1 MCAFFCFQNRHEWTR
16 RNAWVNKTQCM
27 SEEDAIN
34 QLYFSRGRK
43 NAWFN
48 KKTTRFGEMTARS
61 TSQPTLEKNKEKDNG
76 SLWLYPKDKQ
86 KKKHKTCNRSS
97 VKAAQRANQLQS
109 KIGNCLPRMKQISKS
124 KKQWKLYLK
133 EELFV
138 AVQIANT
145 NFFSMQKLF
154 QHLNNKQKLQQL
166 QFQIKMIRF
175 LQYT

>member
-1 MCAFFCFQNRHEWTR
+1 
-16 RNAWVNKTQCM
+16 
-27 SEEDAIN
+27 
-34 QLYFSRGRK
+34 
-43 NAWFN
+43 
-48 KKTTRFGEMTARS
+48 
-61 TSQPTLEKNKEKDNG
+61 
-76 SLWLYPKDKQ
+76 
-86 KKKHKTCNRSS
+86 
-97 VKAAQRANQLQS
+97 
-109 KIGNCLPRMKQISKS
+109 
-124 KKQWKLYLK
+124 LK